1 MKRIL
6 FALFLTFYT
15 SMAADLPPLPPLNS
29 DLGPFTG
36 LESTVGYIQK
46 ENGEKFLVV
55 ETPEGTK
62 LVKVKSNPSEIIGK
76 PKISK

>member
-1 MKRIL
+1 MKRLIIGITVFTKL
-6 FALFLTFYT
+6 SFGGVE
-15 SMAADLPPLPPLNS
+15 LPPLPL

-46 ENGEKFLVV
+46 EDGEKYLIV

-62 LVKVKSNPSEIIGK
+62 LVKVKSNPSEVIGK
-76 PKISK
+76 PKVK

>member
-1 MKRIL
+1 MKKLIFVIIFGFNL
-6 FALFLTFYT
+6 SFA
-15 SMAADLPPLPPLNS
+15 AELPPLPPLNA

-36 LESTVGYIQK
+36 LETTVGYIQK

-62 LVKVKSNPSEIIGK
+62 LVKVKSNPSEILGK
-76 PKISK
+76 PKIK

>member
-1 MKRIL
+1 MNKIIYGIML
-6 FALFLTFYT
+6 SFTLSFA
-15 SMAADLPPLPPLNS
+15 AELPSLPPLNS

-36 LESTVGYIQK
+36 LETTVGYIQK

-62 LVKVKSNPSEIIGK
+62 LVKVKSNPSEILGK
-76 PKISK
+76 PKVK